1 MLRAH
6 ALPVAPG
13 QLHTANHSGPTRH
26 HCAPRRAEPYS
37 LAYLVPAR
45 LASDLR
51 GLPLVQYAVQP
62 LWQDAK
68 DAVLAANTDVAS
80 IIASVQREPVPP
92 ATVVYAVEPN
102 VKALLKKKGPSHTS
116 LKSKSNGV
124 SDANLNASPDD
135 AATEPEKILPL
146 ASAGRVR

>member
-1 MLRAH
+1 MCTVAVQALPRDKMLRAH
-6 ALPVAPG
+6 ALPVALG

-26 HCAPRRAEPYS
+26 NTAAGGTEPYS

-68 DAVLAANTDVAS
+68 DAVLAANGD
-80 IIASVQREPVPP
+80 P
-92 ATVVYAVEPN
+92 AAAVEAQQQHEQQP
-102 VKALLKKKGPSHTS
+102 
-116 LKSKSNGV
+116 
-124 SDANLNASPDD
+124 
-135 AATEPEKILPL
+135 
-146 ASAGRVR
+146 